1 MKLNIKN
8 IAFLLM
14 AALSLAAC
22 NGNKQG
28 ADEASE
34 TKAASQT
41 DYRRIAF
48 TAEQYKLAD
57 IETGCIKLRVLG
69 KILKLNGKV
78 EAEPGSIASVSAPL
92 GGYIKT
98 SSLIPGQEVRKGAV
112 LATLESPEF
121 IDLQED
127 YHSGMSRLAY
137 MEKEYE
143 RQKTLRR
150 SDITAEKTFQQT
162 ESEYRI
168 LKTKV
173 AALKE
178 KLDLI
183 GISTANGGI
192 VRTAKLR
199 APISG
204 FVKSNNAPIGKYA
217 QPSDVLF
224 EIEDKRNAALVLRTF
239 EKDLPMLHEGQTV
252 KFSLATEDDYSREAV
267 IRQIGTSS
275 DGNGTIPVSCRL
287 TASSADLVPGMYV
300 KAWVET
306 DKAAQQA
313 VPTEALVQ
321 IEGQDYLIVERADK
335 DKPHLFTFYPV
346 KKGVEEGGWTA
357 VTLPSAIQV
366 ASDKIVV
373 KNAYLILSALKN
385 EEEAE

>member
-1 MKLNIKN
+1 MKQNIKS
-8 IAFLLM
+8 IAFFLM

-22 NGNKQG
+22 NGNRQE
-28 ADEASE
+28 ANEASE
-34 TKAASQT
+34 AQAASSQT
-41 DYRRIAF
+41 EYSQVAF
-48 TAEQYKLAD
+48 TAEQYKLAG
-57 IETGCIKLRVLG
+57 IETGCVKLRVLG
-69 KILKLNGKV
+69 KILKLSGKV
-78 EAEPGSIASVSAPL
+78 EAQPGSVASVSAPL
-92 GGYIKT
+92 GGYVKT
-98 SSLIPGQEVRKGAV
+98 SSLIPGQEVRKGMV

-127 YHSGMSRLAY
+127 YHASMNRLAY

-150 SDITAEKTFQQT
+150 SDITAEKTFQKT

-178 KLDLI
+178 KLSLI
-183 GISTANGGI
+183 GIGTANGGI

-204 FVKSNNAPIGKYA
+204 FIKSNNAPIGKYV

-224 EIEDKRNAALVLRTF
+224 EIEDRRNTALVLRAF
-239 EKDLPMLHEGQTV
+239 EKDLPQLREGQAV
-252 KFSLATEDDYSREAV
+252 RFSLATENDYSREAT

-275 DGNGTIPVSCRL
+275 DGTIPVTCRL
-287 TASSADLVPGMYV
+287 TASSGDLVPGMYV

-306 DKAAQQA
+306 DKETQQA
-313 VPTEALVQ
+313 VPTEAIVQ
-321 IEGQDYLIVERADK
+321 IEGQDYLIVERAGK
-335 DKPHLFTFYPV
+335 DEPHLFTFYPV

-357 VTLPSAIQV
+357 VTLPSGIKSV
-366 ASDKIVV
+366 SDKIVV
-373 KNAYLILSALKN
+373 KNAYLILSAWKN